1 MLVTIE
7 SCTNGY
13 VITDEMTGETY
24 VATELDGFYVQRTI
38 AGVLKSIEEA
48 AKPQVPASFEAEL
61 KV

>member
-13 VITDEMTGETY
+13 VITDGLTGKTY

-48 AKPQVPASFEAEL
+48 TKPQVPASFEAEL

>member
-7 SCTNGY
+7 SCVNGY
-13 VITDEMTGETY
+13 VITDEMTGKTY

-48 AKPQVPASFEAEL
+48 SKPPVPASFEAEL

>member
-13 VITDEMTGETY
+13 VITDEMTGKTY

-38 AGVLKSIEEA
+38 AGVLKTIEEA
-48 AKPQVPASFEAEL
+48 SKPPVPTSFEAEL

>member
-13 VITDEMTGETY
+13 VITDEMTGKTY
-24 VATELDGFYVQRTI
+24 VATDLDGFYSQRTI

-48 AKPQVPASFEAEL
+48 SKPPVPASFEAEL